1 MKEPFNPQEWLN
13 KPSVNSEQR
22 SVGSGNPSNPSN
34 NSNVSNLSNPSSGL
48 PSPVSGPPSPSEV
61 DTIITRIEAE
71 LTDITTSYTDWL
83 NVGFAFAHEFGEAGR
98 SFYHRVSRFY
108 PGYTKADTDKQYDQC
123 LRSQGHGIT
132 ISTFFY
138 LAKQAGVEV
147 RGRGD
152 DGVMG
157 RHGEGMR
164 ESGSE
169 GERARWDDGTMERE
183 NRKNEDNDQMAVGSG
198 DNFTPSSNHS
208 FIPSSPH
215 PLVPSSPRSLVP
227 SEEEDPSEEV
237 LPTLPDDIFEQLPRF
252 FREAVTLAVSK
263 EERDILFLGALATVS
278 ACLSQFS
285 GIYDGRK
292 VYPNLYFYLT
302 AKASAG
308 KGRLI
313 LCRNL
318 VNLIHWQKRK
328 ESQQAEQQ
336 YEMEMREFNAVK
348 SKDFDSPKPEKPRV
362 KMLFIPANNSTTGFF
377 QILSDND
384 GHGLIFETE
393 GDTIAQAFK
402 TDYGNFSD
410 GFRKAFHHES
420 ISYYRRTDREYVE
433 IDCPCVSTVISSTLG
448 QMLNLIP
455 SVENGLASRFMF
467 YFMNLQPVW
476 KDVFANNSDKV
487 LEEHFNNLGREFY
500 SLYNNLKENEGMEFS
515 LSQQQQE
522 AFNVFFTQVQDKYLL
537 LKGMDYISI
546 IRRLGLI
553 AYRIM
558 MVLTAMRIPDTGDFS
573 VKQEC
578 SEEDFHSTLLI
589 IKTLV
594 RHASHVFS
602 QLPEEVKPEKRLNR
616 KEKFL
621 EALPEKFTRKEF
633 VLLARSLEIAERT
646 ADKYVAA
653 FCDKGLLLREQP
665 NIYSKITDQ

>member
-1 MKEPFNPQEWLN
+1 MKEPFNPQDWLN
-13 KPSVNSEQR
+13 KPVNSDQY
-22 SVGSGNPSNPSN
+22 SVGSGD
-34 NSNVSNLSNPSSGL
+34 NLVPSSHRPL
-48 PSPVSGPPSPSEV
+48 VPSDIYSEV
-61 DTIITRIEAE
+61 DTVITRIEAAF
-71 LTDITTSYTDWL
+71 TDITTNYSDWL

-98 SFYHRVSRFY
+98 GFFQRVSRFY
-108 PGYTKADTDKQYDQC
+108 SGFTLEACNKQFDQC
-123 LRSQGHGIT
+123 LQSTGHGIT
-132 ISTFFY
+132 IKTFFHM
-138 LAKQAGVEV
+138 AKAAGIDVNTQGARSMEQ
-147 RGRGD
+147 GGKN
-152 DGVMG
+152 
-157 RHGEGMR
+157 
-164 ESGSE
+164 SGQ
-169 GERARWDDGTMERE
+169 G
-183 NRKNEDNDQMAVGSG
+183 AVGSDQWSVG
-198 DNFTPSSNHS
+198 SGSGYSPSVNQS
-208 FIPSSPH
+208 FNPQEPDEDSSP
-215 PLVPSSPRSLVP
+215 
-227 SEEEDPSEEV
+227 EEI
-237 LPTLPDDIFEQLPRF
+237 LPTLPDVIFEQLPRF
-252 FREAVTLAVSK
+252 FQQVVALAAFK
-263 EERDILFLGALATVS
+263 EERDVLLLGALATVS

-285 GIYDGRK
+285 GVYDGRR
-292 VYPNLYFYLT
+292 VNPNLYFYLT

-318 VNLIHWQKRK
+318 VNLIHWEKRK
-328 ESQQAEQQ
+328 ESHQAEQL
-336 YEMEMREFNAVK
+336 YEIEMREFNAIK

-467 YFMNLQPVW
+467 YFMNIQPVW
-476 KDVFANNSDKV
+476 KDVFAGNSDKV

-500 SLYNNLKENEGMEFS
+500 ALYNNMKEKEEMEFR
-515 LSQQQQE
+515 LSQQQQD
-522 AFNVFFTQVQDKYLL
+522 AFNVFFTQIQDKYLL

-558 MVLTAMRIPDTGDFS
+558 MVLTAMRIPETGDFS
-573 VKQEC
+573 VTQEC
-578 SEEDFHSTLLI
+578 SEADFHSTLLI

-602 QLPEEVKPEKRLNR
+602 QLPEEVKPEKRPNK

-621 EALPEKFTRKEF
+621 EELPEKFTRKEF
-633 VLLARSLEIAERT
+633 VVLAKSLEIAERT
-646 ADKYVAA
+646 ADKYIAA

-665 NIYSKITDQ
+665 NIYTKITDQ

>member
-1 MKEPFNPQEWLN
+1 MKEIFNPQEWLN
-13 KPSVNSEQR
+13 NDKV
-22 SVGSGNPSNPSN
+22 NPSTNQSFNPSPDI
-34 NSNVSNLSNPSSGL
+34 S
-48 PSPVSGPPSPSEV
+48 SEV
-61 DTIITRIEAE
+61 DKVITRIESAF
-71 LTDITTSYTDWL
+71 TDITTSYNDWL
-83 NVGFAFAHEFGEAGR
+83 SVGFAFAHEFGEAGR
-98 SFYHRVSRFY
+98 AFYHRVSRFY

-123 LRSQGHGIT
+123 LKSPGQGIT
-132 ISTFFY
+132 IKTFFHM
-138 LAKQAGVEV
+138 AREAGIDISTNEARREV
-147 RGRGD
+147 I
-152 DGVMG
+152 
-157 RHGEGMR
+157 
-164 ESGSE
+164 SGQYS
-169 GERARWDDGTMERE
+169 
-183 NRKNEDNDQMAVGSG
+183 VGNSG
-198 DNFTPSSNHS
+198 NLSTDPS
-208 FIPSSPH
+208 IDATE
-215 PLVPSSPRSLVP
+215 
-227 SEEEDPSEEV
+227 SEESQQEEV
-237 LPTLPDDIFEQLPRF
+237 ILPTLPDDIFEQLPRF
-252 FREAVTLAVSK
+252 FREVVALAASK
-263 EERDILFLGALATVS
+263 EERDTLFLGAVATVS
-278 ACLSQFS
+278 SCLSQFS
-285 GIYDGRK
+285 GIYDGRR

-318 VNLIHWQKRK
+318 INLIHWAKRK
-328 ESQQAEQQ
+328 ESHLAEQQ

-467 YFMNLQPVW
+467 YFMNIQPVW
-476 KDVFANNSDKV
+476 KDVFSGNSDKV

-500 SLYNNLKENEGMEFS
+500 SLYNNMKENEGMEFR
-515 LSQQQQE
+515 LSQEQQE
-522 AFNVFFTQVQDKYLL
+522 AFNAFFTQIQDKYLL
-537 LKGMDYISI
+537 LQGMDYISI
-546 IRRLGLI
+546 IRRLGLM
-553 AYRIM
+553 AFRIM
-558 MVLTAMRIPDTGDFS
+558 MVLTAMRIPETGDFS

-578 SEEDFHSTLLI
+578 SNKDFHSTLSI
-589 IKTLV
+589 IRILV

-602 QLPEEVKPEKRLNR
+602 QLPEEVKTEKRMNK

-621 EALPEKFTRKEF
+621 EGLPEKFTNKEF
-633 VLLARSLEIAERT
+633 MELGKHLSISEST
-646 ADKYVAA
+646 AKRYIAA
-653 FCDKGLLLREQP
+653 FCEKGLIKRETQGNYINLSFQETNNEIIP
-665 NIYSKITDQ
+665 IGEV

>member
-1 MKEPFNPQEWLN
+1 MKEKFNPQEWLN
-13 KPSVNSEQR
+13 KPVNSDQN
-22 SVGSGNPSNPSN
+22 SVGSGD
-34 NSNVSNLSNPSSGL
+34 NLVPSSHRPL
-48 PSPVSGPPSPSEV
+48 FPSDIYSEV
-61 DTIITRIEAE
+61 DTVITRIEAG

-108 PGYTKADTDKQYDQC
+108 SGYTKADTDKQYDQC

-152 DGVMG
+152 DGTMTRG
-157 RHGEGMR
+157 
-164 ESGSE
+164 
-169 GERARWDDGTMERE
+169 DDQWSVDSAFNPST
-183 NRKNEDNDQMAVGSG
+183 DQSF
-198 DNFTPSSNHS
+198 NPS
-208 FIPSSPH
+208 
-215 PLVPSSPRSLVP
+215 L
-227 SEEEDPSEEV
+227 SEESQQEEV
-237 LPTLPDDIFEQLPRF
+237 ILPTLPDVIFEQLPRF
-252 FREAVTLAVSK
+252 FREVVTLAVSK

-285 GIYDGRK
+285 GTYDGRK

-336 YEMEMREFNAVK
+336 YEMEMREFNVVK
-348 SKDFDSPKPEKPRV
+348 SKEFDSPKPEKPRV

-393 GDTIAQAFK
+393 GDTITQAFK

-448 QMLNLIP
+448 QMLNLVP

-467 YFMNLQPVW
+467 YFMNIQPVW

-487 LEEHFNNLGREFY
+487 LEEHFNNLGRVFY
-500 SLYNNLKENEGMEFS
+500 TLYNSLKEKEEIEFS

-522 AFNVFFTQVQDKYLL
+522 AFNVFFTQIQDKYLL

-546 IRRLGLI
+546 IRRLGLM

-589 IKTLV
+589 IKILV

-602 QLPEEVKPEKRLNR
+602 QLPEEVKPEKRLNK